1 MRRGLSGLLA
11 ILLATVMVAAACAGD
26 DDSADSAD
34 AAMTAAE
41 GALSDATV
49 AQAEAQAATAQ
60 AEAASAAA
68 REASAAAALAQ
79 ATAEG
84 NQEAVTAA
92 EAALADAQA
101 AADEASER
109 AAAAQADADDA
120 RAAAA
125 AAAEQVAT
133 TPDEAPVAPPPEP
146 PAAAIDISAALVF
159 DIGGRGDQSFND
171 SAAAGLDRAA
181 AELGVQTSEASPN
194 PDGSNRAELLQ
205 LSADGSDLVIGVGF
219 LFGESITEVAA
230 NNPDT
235 FFGIIDSAPDG
246 TDNLAGLVFAEHE
259 GSFLVGAA
267 AALKST
273 TGRVGFIG
281 GVDIP
286 LIRRF
291 HAGFEAGAREV
302 NPDIEIDATYVTE
315 PPDFDGWSQP
325 AEAKIISQSMYEDGA
340 DIIYHAA
347 GGSGAG
353 LFEAA
358 KEFSEAGGSKVWA
371 IGVDSDQY
379 NTSDESVRPYILTS
393 MLKRVDVAVYNTI
406 AAVVNG
412 DFRGGTAVFNLAVDG
427 VGYSTS
433 GGFIDDIVPQLEE
446 FKQAIVGGSIVVP
459 ETTERGGG
467 EDVSAALVFDIG
479 GRGDQ
484 SFNDSAA
491 AGLDR
496 AAELMGVNTSEA
508 SPNPDGSNR
517 AELLQLSADGSDLVI
532 GVGFL
537 FGESITAVAANN
549 PDTFF
554 GIIDSAP
561 DGTDNL
567 AGLVFAEHEGSFL
580 VGAAAALKSTTGR
593 VGFIGGVDIPLI
605 RRFHAGFEAGAR
617 AVNPDIEIDATYV
630 TEPPDFDGWSQPAE
644 AKIISQ
650 AMYEA
655 GADVIYHAAGGS
667 GAGLFEAAKEFS
679 EAGGSKVWAIGV
691 DSDQYFTSSE
701 EVRPYILSSML
712 KRVDVAVYDTI
723 ERVVNGTFTGGVVVF
738 DLSVDGVGYSI
749 SGGFIDDIIPQLE
762 DYKQQIIRGDI
773 VVPETTG

>member
-1 MRRGLSGLLA
+1 MRRRTFGLLA
-11 ILLATVMVAAACAGD
+11 ILLAVVMVAAACAD
-26 DDSADSAD
+26 DDEPTTAPPAPSADD
-34 AAMTAAE
+34 
-41 GALSDATV
+41 G
-49 AQAEAQAATAQ
+49 
-60 AEAASAAA
+60 
-68 REASAAAALAQ
+68 
-79 ATAEG
+79 
-84 NQEAVTAA
+84 AA
-92 EAALADAQA
+92 EAPAPAPADAPA
-101 AADEASER
+101 EAP
-109 AAAAQADADDA
+109 ADAP
-120 RAAAA
+120 
-125 AAAEQVAT
+125 AE
-133 TPDEAPVAPPPEP
+133 PPPP
-146 PAAAIDISAALVF
+146 PPPGAEDITAALVF

-181 AELGVQTSEASPN
+181 AQLGVNTTEASPN

-205 LSADGSDLVIGVGF
+205 LSADGADLVIGVGF

-235 FFGIIDSAPDG
+235 YFGIIDSAPEG

-273 TGRVGFIG
+273 SGTVGFIG

-291 HAGFEAGAREV
+291 HAGFEAGVHAVDPNIR
-302 NPDIEIDATYVTE
+302 ILDAYVTE
-315 PPDFDGWSQP
+315 PPNFDGWSQP
-325 AEAKIISQSMYEDGA
+325 AEGKIIGQSMYEAGA
-340 DIIYHAA
+340 DVIYHAA
-347 GGSGAG
+347 GGTGAG

-358 KEFSEAGGSKVWA
+358 KEFSEAGGTKVWA

-379 NTSDESVRPYILTS
+379 NTSAEEVRPYILTS

-406 AAVVNG
+406 EAVANG
-412 DFRGGTAVFNLAVDG
+412 DFTGGTTVFNLAVDG
-427 VGYSTS
+427 VGYSTT
-433 GGFIDDIVPQLEE
+433 GGFVDDIVPQLEE

-467 EDVSAALVFDIG
+467 EDVTAALVFDIG

-496 AAELMGVNTSEA
+496 AAEFLRVNTTEA

-517 AELLQLSADGSDLVI
+517 AELLQLSADGADLVI

-537 FGESITAVAANN
+537 FGESITEVAANN
-549 PDTFF
+549 PDTYF

-561 DGTDNL
+561 EGTDNL

-580 VGAAAALKSTTGR
+580 VGAAAALKSTSGT

-605 RRFHAGFEAGAR
+605 RRFHAGFEAGVH
-617 AVNPDIEIDATYV
+617 AVDPNIRILDAYV
-630 TEPPDFDGWSQPAE
+630 TEPPNFDGWSQPAE
-644 AKIISQ
+644 GKIIGQS
-650 AMYEA
+650 MYEA
-655 GADVIYHAAGGS
+655 GADVIYHAAGGT

-691 DSDQYFTSSE
+691 DSDQYFTSAE

-712 KRVDVAVYDTI
+712 KRVDVAVYTAI
-723 ERVVNGTFTGGVVVF
+723 ERVVNGTFTGGVTVF
-738 DLSVDGVGYSI
+738 DLAANGVGYSI
-749 SGGFIDDIIPQLE
+749 SGGFINDIIPELE
-762 DYKQQIIRGDI
+762 AFKQAIIRGDI

>member
-1 MRRGLSGLLA
+1 MRRGFTGLLA
-11 ILLATVMVAAACAGD
+11 ILLATVMVAAACGGD
-26 DDSADSAD
+26 DEPT
-34 AAMTAAE
+34 TAAQP
-41 GALSDATV
+41 APAP
-49 AQAEAQAATAQ
+49 APAADD
-60 AEAASAAA
+60 
-68 REASAAAALAQ
+68 
-79 ATAEG
+79 G
-84 NQEAVTAA
+84 AA
-92 EAALADAQA
+92 EAPAPADAPA
-101 AADEASER
+101 
-109 AAAAQADADDA
+109 
-120 RAAAA
+120 
-125 AAAEQVAT
+125 
-133 TPDEAPVAPPPEP
+133 EAPAEPPPP
-146 PAAAIDISAALVF
+146 PPSGAEDITAALVF

-181 AELGVQTSEASPN
+181 AQLGVNTTEASPN

-205 LSADGSDLVIGVGF
+205 LSADGADLVIGVGF

-235 FFGIIDSAPDG
+235 YFGIIDSAPDG

-273 TGRVGFIG
+273 TGTVGFIG
-281 GVDIP
+281 GVDID

-291 HAGFEAGAREV
+291 HAGFAAGV
-302 NPDIEIDATYVTE
+302 HTVDPDIRILDAYITE
-315 PPDFDGWSQP
+315 PPDFDGWFQP
-325 AEAKIISQSMYEDGA
+325 AEAKIIAQSMYEAGA
-340 DIIYHAA
+340 DVIYHAA

-358 KEFSEAGGSKVWA
+358 KEYSESTGTHVWA

-379 NTSDESVRPYILTS
+379 NTSSEEVRPYILTS

-406 AAVVNG
+406 EAVANG
-412 DFRGGTAVFNLAVDG
+412 DFTGGTTVFNLAVDG
-427 VGYSTS
+427 VGYSTT
-433 GGFIDDIVPQLEE
+433 GGFVDDIVDELER
-446 FKQAIVGGSIVVP
+446 FKEAIVGGTIVVP

-467 EDVSAALVFDIG
+467 EDVTAAMVFDIG

-496 AAELMGVNTSEA
+496 AAEFLRVNTTEA

-517 AELLQLSADGSDLVI
+517 AELLQLSADGADLVI

-537 FGESITAVAANN
+537 FGESITEVAANN
-549 PDTFF
+549 PDTYF

-580 VGAAAALKSTTGR
+580 VGAAAALKSTTGT

-605 RRFHAGFEAGAR
+605 RRFHAGFEAGVR
-617 AVNPDIEIDATYV
+617 AVDPNIEILDAYV

-644 AKIISQ
+644 GKIIAQS
-650 AMYEA
+650 MYES
-655 GADVIYHAAGGS
+655 GADVIYHAAGGT

-691 DSDQYFTSSE
+691 DSDQYWTSAE

-712 KRVDVAVYDTI
+712 KRVDVAVYTAI
-723 ERVVNGTFTGGVVVF
+723 ERVVNGTFTGGVTVF
-738 DLSVDGVGYSI
+738 DLAANGVGYSI
-749 SGGFIDDIIPQLE
+749 SGGFMNDIIPQLE
-762 DYKQQIIRGDI
+762 AFKQAIIRGDI

>member
-1 MRRGLSGLLA
+1 MRRGLTGLLA
-11 ILLATVMVAAACAGD
+11 ILLATVMVAAACGGD
-26 DDSADSAD
+26 DEPTTTAPPAP
-34 AAMTAAE
+34 APAAE
-41 GALSDATV
+41 DG
-49 AQAEAQAATAQ
+49 AEA
-60 AEAASAAA
+60 
-68 REASAAAALAQ
+68 
-79 ATAEG
+79 
-84 NQEAVTAA
+84 
-92 EAALADAQA
+92 
-101 AADEASER
+101 
-109 AAAAQADADDA
+109 
-120 RAAAA
+120 
-125 AAAEQVAT
+125 
-133 TPDEAPVAPPPEP
+133 PAPPPADAPAEAPADAPAEAP
-146 PAAAIDISAALVF
+146 PPPPEAEDITAALVF

-181 AELGVQTSEASPN
+181 DFLRVNTTEASPN

-205 LSADGSDLVIGVGF
+205 LSADGADLVIGVGF

-235 FFGIIDSAPDG
+235 YFGIIDSAPDG

-273 TGRVGFIG
+273 TGTVGFIG
-281 GVDIP
+281 GVDID

-291 HAGFEAGAREV
+291 HAGFEAGVQAV
-302 NPDIEIDATYVTE
+302 DPDIRILDAYITE
-315 PPDFDGWSQP
+315 PPDFEGWFQP
-325 AEAKIISQSMYEDGA
+325 AEAKIIAQSMYEAGA
-340 DIIYHAA
+340 DVIYHAA

-358 KEFSEAGGSKVWA
+358 KEFSESTGSHVWA

-379 NTSDESVRPYILTS
+379 NTSSESVRPYILTS

-406 AAVVNG
+406 EAVANG
-412 DFRGGTAVFNLAVDG
+412 DFTGGTTVFNLAVDG
-427 VGYSTS
+427 VGYSTT
-433 GGFIDDIVPQLEE
+433 GGFVDDIVPELER
-446 FKQAIVGGSIVVP
+446 FKEAIVGGSIVVP

-467 EDVSAALVFDIG
+467 EDITAALVFDIG

-496 AAELMGVNTSEA
+496 AADFLRVNTTEA

-517 AELLQLSADGSDLVI
+517 AELLQLSADGADLVI

-537 FGESITAVAANN
+537 FGESITEVAANN
-549 PDTFF
+549 PDTYF

-580 VGAAAALKSTTGR
+580 VGAAAALKSDSGI

-605 RRFHAGFEAGAR
+605 RRFHAGFEAGVH
-617 AVNPDIEIDATYV
+617 AVDPSIEILDAYV

-644 AKIISQ
+644 GKIIAQS
-650 AMYEA
+650 MYEA
-655 GADVIYHAAGGS
+655 GADVIYHAAGGT

-691 DSDQYFTSSE
+691 DSDQYWTSAE

-712 KRVDVAVYDTI
+712 KRVDVAVYSTI
-723 ERVVNGTFTGGVVVF
+723 ERVVKGTFSGGVTVF
-738 DLSVDGVGYSI
+738 DLAANGVGYSI
-749 SGGFIDDIIPQLE
+749 SGGFLNDIIPQLE
-762 DYKQQIIRGDI
+762 DFKQQIIRGDI

>member
-1 MRRGLSGLLA
+1 LLA
-11 ILLATVMVAAACAGD
+11 ILLTTVLVAAACATD
-26 DDSADSAD
+26 DGSAA
-34 AAMTAAE
+34 AVEEAMTAAQN
-41 GALSDATV
+41 ALSDATV
-49 AQAEAQAATAQ
+49 AQAEARAADAQ
-60 AEAASAAA
+60 ASAAA
-68 REASAAAALAQ
+68 AAAAEASAAAELAF

-84 NQEAVTAA
+84 NQEAVAEA
-92 EAALADAQA
+92 EAALAAAQA
-101 AADEASER
+101 AADEAS
-109 AAAAQADADDA
+109 AQAAEAQMEADEA
-120 RAAAA
+120 REAAA
-125 AAAEQVAT
+125 AAAEQVSAA
-133 TPDEAPVAPPPEP
+133 PPEAPATPPEAPP
-146 PAAAIDISAALVF
+146 ASDITAALAF

-181 AELGVQTSEASPN
+181 AELGVTTTESSPN

-205 LSADGSDLVIGVGF
+205 LSADGADLVIGVGF
-219 LFGESITEVAA
+219 LFGESITQVAA

-235 FFGIIDSAPDG
+235 YFGIIDSAPDG

-273 TGRVGFIG
+273 TGIVGFIG
-281 GVDIP
+281 GVDID

-291 HAGFEAGAREV
+291 HAGFEAGVHAV
-302 NPDIEIDATYVTE
+302 DPSIEILDTYITE
-315 PPDFDGWSQP
+315 PPDFEGWFQP
-325 AEAKIISQSMYEDGA
+325 AEAKIIAQSMYEDGA
-340 DIIYHAA
+340 DVIYHAA

-358 KEFSEAGGSKVWA
+358 KEFSESTGSHVWA

-379 NTSDESVRPYILTS
+379 NTSSEAVRPYILTS

-406 AAVVNG
+406 EAVANG
-412 DFRGGTAVFNLAVDG
+412 DFTGGTTVFNLAVDG
-427 VGYSTS
+427 VGYSTT
-433 GGFIDDIVPQLEE
+433 GGFVDDIVPELER
-446 FKQAIVGGSIVVP
+446 FKEAIVGGSIVVP
-459 ETTERGGG
+459 QTTELGGG
-467 EDVSAALVFDIG
+467 EDVTAALVFDIG

-496 AAELMGVNTSEA
+496 AADFLRVNTTEA

-517 AELLQLSADGSDLVI
+517 AELLQLSADGADLVI

-537 FGESITAVAANN
+537 FGESITEVAANN
-549 PDTFF
+549 PDTYF

-580 VGAAAALKSTTGR
+580 VGAAAALKSTTGT

-605 RRFHAGFEAGAR
+605 RRFHAGFEAGVH
-617 AVNPDIEIDATYV
+617 AVDPNIEILDAYV
-630 TEPPDFDGWSQPAE
+630 TEPPNFDGWSQPAE
-644 AKIISQ
+644 GKIIAQS
-650 AMYEA
+650 MYED
-655 GADVIYHAAGGS
+655 GADVIYHAAGGT

-691 DSDQYFTSSE
+691 DSDQYWTSAE

-712 KRVDVAVYDTI
+712 KRVDVAVFSII
-723 ERVVNGTFTGGVVVF
+723 ERVVNGTFSGGVTVF
-738 DLSVDGVGYSI
+738 DLAANGVGYSI
-749 SGGFIDDIIPQLE
+749 SGGFLNDIIPQLE
-762 DYKQQIIRGDI
+762 DFKQQIVRGDI

>member
-1 MRRGLSGLLA
+1 M
-11 ILLATVMVAAACAGD
+11 
-26 DDSADSAD
+26 
-34 AAMTAAE
+34 
-41 GALSDATV
+41 
-49 AQAEAQAATAQ
+49 
-60 AEAASAAA
+60 
-68 REASAAAALAQ
+68 
-79 ATAEG
+79 
-84 NQEAVTAA
+84 
-92 EAALADAQA
+92 
-101 AADEASER
+101 
-109 AAAAQADADDA
+109 
-120 RAAAA
+120 
-125 AAAEQVAT
+125 
-133 TPDEAPVAPPPEP
+133 
-146 PAAAIDISAALVF
+146 SAALVF

-205 LSADGSDLVIGVGF
+205 LSADGADLVIGVGF
-219 LFGESITEVAA
+219 LFGESITDVAA

-235 FFGIIDSAPDG
+235 YFGIIDSAPDG

-267 AALKST
+267 AALKS
-273 TGRVGFIG
+273 RLAVGFIG

-291 HAGFEAGAREV
+291 HAGFEAGARAV

-325 AEAKIISQSMYEDGA
+325 AEAKIISQSMYEEARHHLPRRRRLGRGPVR
-340 DIIYHAA
+340 
-347 GGSGAG
+347 GGQGVQRG
-353 LFEAA
+353 RRLQ
-358 KEFSEAGGSKVWA
+358 GWA

-393 MLKRVDVAVYNTI
+393 MLKRVDVAVYNII

-412 DFRGGTAVFNLAVDG
+412 DFRGGTTVFNLAVDG

-496 AAELMGVNTSEA
+496 AAELLGVNTSEA

-517 AELLQLSADGSDLVI
+517 AELLQLSADGSNLVI

-561 DGTDNL
+561 DATDNL

-650 AMYEA
+650 SMYEG
-655 GADVIYHAAGGS
+655 GADIIYHAAGGS

-679 EAGGSKVWAIGV
+679 EAGNSKVWAIGV
-691 DSDQYFTSSE
+691 DSDQYFTSGE

>member
-1 MRRGLSGLLA
+1 MRRRTSGLPA
-11 ILLATVMVAAACAGD
+11 ILLAVVMVAAACGGD
-26 DDSADSAD
+26 DDTTTTPQPAPAPAPAADDGPAEAPPEAPPEAPAD
-34 AAMTAAE
+34 AP
-41 GALSDATV
+41 
-49 AQAEAQAATAQ
+49 
-60 AEAASAAA
+60 
-68 REASAAAALAQ
+68 
-79 ATAEG
+79 
-84 NQEAVTAA
+84 
-92 EAALADAQA
+92 
-101 AADEASER
+101 SE
-109 AAAAQADADDA
+109 
-120 RAAAA
+120 
-125 AAAEQVAT
+125 
-133 TPDEAPVAPPPEP
+133 PPPPPPEP
-146 PAAAIDISAALVF
+146 TDITAALAF

-181 AELGVQTSEASPN
+181 AELGVTTTEASPN
-194 PDGSNRAELLQ
+194 ADGSNRAELLQ
-205 LSADGSDLVIGVGF
+205 LSADGADLVIGVGF
-219 LFGESITEVAA
+219 LFGESITQVAA

-235 FFGIIDSAPDG
+235 YFGIIDSAPDG

-273 TGRVGFIG
+273 TGTVGFIG
-281 GVDIP
+281 GVDID

-291 HAGFEAGAREV
+291 HAGFEAGVHAV
-302 NPDIEIDATYVTE
+302 DPDIRILDAYITE
-315 PPDFDGWSQP
+315 PPDFGGWSQP
-325 AEAKIISQSMYEDGA
+325 AEGKIISQSMYEAGA
-340 DIIYHAA
+340 DVIYHAA

-358 KEFSEAGGSKVWA
+358 KEYSESTGTHVWA

-379 NTSDESVRPYILTS
+379 NTSSEEVRPYILTS

-406 AAVVNG
+406 ESVVNG
-412 DFRGGTAVFNLAVDG
+412 DFTGGTTVFNLAVDG
-427 VGYSTS
+427 VGYSTT
-433 GGFIDDIVPQLEE
+433 GGFVDDIVPELER
-446 FKQAIVGGSIVVP
+446 FKEAIVGGTIVVP

-467 EDVSAALVFDIG
+467 EDVTAALVFDIG

-496 AAELMGVNTSEA
+496 AADFLRVNTTEA

-517 AELLQLSADGSDLVI
+517 AELLQLSADGADLVI

-537 FGESITAVAANN
+537 FGESITEVAANN
-549 PDTFF
+549 PDTYF

-580 VGAAAALKSTTGR
+580 VGAAAALKSTTGT

-605 RRFHAGFEAGAR
+605 RRFHAGFEAGVH
-617 AVNPDIEIDATYV
+617 AVDPSIEILDAYV
-630 TEPPDFDGWSQPAE
+630 TEPPDFGGWSQPAE
-644 AKIISQ
+644 GKIIAQS
-650 AMYEA
+650 MYEA
-655 GADVIYHAAGGS
+655 GADVIYHAAGGT

-679 EAGGSKVWAIGV
+679 EAGDSKVWAIGV
-691 DSDQYFTSSE
+691 DSDQYWTSAE

-712 KRVDVAVYDTI
+712 KRVDVAVYSTI
-723 ERVVNGTFTGGVVVF
+723 ERVVNGTFSGGVTVF
-738 DLSVDGVGYSI
+738 DLAANGVGYSI
-749 SGGFIDDIIPQLE
+749 SGGFLNDIIPQLE

>member
-11 ILLATVMVAAACAGD
+11 ILLATVLVAAACGGDDEPTTAPPAPAPAPAGD
-26 DDSADSAD
+26 D
-34 AAMTAAE
+34 
-41 GALSDATV
+41 G
-49 AQAEAQAATAQ
+49 
-60 AEAASAAA
+60 
-68 REASAAAALAQ
+68 
-79 ATAEG
+79 
-84 NQEAVTAA
+84 AA
-92 EAALADAQA
+92 EAPAPAPADAPA
-101 AADEASER
+101 EAP
-109 AAAAQADADDA
+109 ADAP
-120 RAAAA
+120 
-125 AAAEQVAT
+125 AE
-133 TPDEAPVAPPPEP
+133 PPPP
-146 PAAAIDISAALVF
+146 PPPGAEDITAALVF

-181 AELGVQTSEASPN
+181 AELGVNTTEASPN

-205 LSADGSDLVIGVGF
+205 LSADSADLVIGVGF
-219 LFGESITEVAA
+219 LFGESIAEVAA

-235 FFGIIDSAPDG
+235 VFGIIDSAPDG

-273 TGRVGFIG
+273 TGTVGFIG

-291 HAGFEAGAREV
+291 HAGFEAGVHAV
-302 NPDIEIDATYVTE
+302 NPDIRILDAYVTE

-325 AEAKIISQSMYEDGA
+325 AEGKIIGQSMYEAGA
-340 DIIYHAA
+340 DVIYHAA
-347 GGSGAG
+347 GGTGAG

-379 NTSDESVRPYILTS
+379 NTSAEEVRPYILTS

-406 AAVVNG
+406 EKVANN
-412 DFRGGTAVFNLAVDG
+412 DFTGGTTVFNLAVDG
-427 VGYSTS
+427 VGYSTT
-433 GGFIDDIVPQLEE
+433 GGFVDDIVPELER
-446 FKQAIVGGSIVVP
+446 FKEAIVGGTIVVP

-467 EDVSAALVFDIG
+467 EDVTAALVFDIG

-496 AAELMGVNTSEA
+496 AADFLRINPVES

-517 AELLQLSADGSDLVI
+517 AELLQLSADGADLVI

-537 FGESITAVAANN
+537 FGESIAEVAANN
-549 PDTFF
+549 PDTYF

-580 VGAAAALKSTTGR
+580 VGAAAALKSTTGT
-593 VGFIGGVDIPLI
+593 VGFIGGVDIPII
-605 RRFHAGFEAGAR
+605 RKFHAGFEAGVY
-617 AVNPDIEIDATYV
+617 AVDPNIEIIAAYV

-644 AKIISQ
+644 GKIIAQS
-650 AMYEA
+650 MYEA
-655 GADVIYHAAGGS
+655 GADVIYHAAGGT

-679 EAGGSKVWAIGV
+679 ESGDSKVWAIGV
-691 DSDQYFTSSE
+691 DSDQYWTSAE

-712 KRVDVAVYDTI
+712 KRVDVAVYTAI
-723 ERVVNGTFTGGVVVF
+723 ERVVNGTFAGGVTVF
-738 DLSVDGVGYSI
+738 DLAANGVGYSI
-749 SGGFIDDIIPQLE
+749 SGGFMNDIIPQLE
-762 DYKQQIIRGDI
+762 EFKQAIIRGDI

>member
-1 MRRGLSGLLA
+1 MRRRTSGLLA
-11 ILLATVMVAAACAGD
+11 ILLAVVMVAAACGGD
-26 DDSADSAD
+26 DDTTTTPQPAPAP
-34 AAMTAAE
+34 AP
-41 GALSDATV
+41 
-49 AQAEAQAATAQ
+49 
-60 AEAASAAA
+60 
-68 REASAAAALAQ
+68 
-79 ATAEG
+79 
-84 NQEAVTAA
+84 
-92 EAALADAQA
+92 
-101 AADEASER
+101 AADEGPVEAPPE
-109 AAAAQADADDA
+109 APPEAPADAPS
-120 RAAAA
+120 
-125 AAAEQVAT
+125 E
-133 TPDEAPVAPPPEP
+133 PPPPPPEP
-146 PAAAIDISAALVF
+146 TDITAALAF

-181 AELGVQTSEASPN
+181 AELGVTTTEASPN
-194 PDGSNRAELLQ
+194 ADGSNRAELLQ
-205 LSADGSDLVIGVGF
+205 LSADGADLVIGVGF
-219 LFGESITEVAA
+219 LFGESITQVAA

-235 FFGIIDSAPDG
+235 YFGIIDSAPDG

-273 TGRVGFIG
+273 TGTVGFIG
-281 GVDIP
+281 GVDID

-291 HAGFEAGAREV
+291 HAGFEAGVHAVDPNIR
-302 NPDIEIDATYVTE
+302 ILDAYITE
-315 PPDFDGWSQP
+315 PPDFDGWFQP
-325 AEAKIISQSMYEDGA
+325 AEAKIISQSMYEAGA
-340 DIIYHAA
+340 DVIYHAA

-358 KEFSEAGGSKVWA
+358 KEYSESTGTHVWA

-379 NTSDESVRPYILTS
+379 NTSSEEVRPYILTS

-406 AAVVNG
+406 ESVVNG
-412 DFRGGTAVFNLAVDG
+412 DFTGGTTVFNLAVDG
-427 VGYSTS
+427 VGYSTT
-433 GGFIDDIVPQLEE
+433 GGFVDDIVPELER
-446 FKQAIVGGSIVVP
+446 FKEAIVGGTIVVP

-467 EDVSAALVFDIG
+467 EDVTAALVFDIG

-496 AAELMGVNTSEA
+496 AADFLRVNTTEA

-517 AELLQLSADGSDLVI
+517 AELLQLSADGANLVI

-537 FGESITAVAANN
+537 FGESITEVAANN
-549 PDTFF
+549 PDTYF

-580 VGAAAALKSTTGR
+580 VGAAAALKSTTGT

-605 RRFHAGFEAGAR
+605 RRFHAGFEAGVH
-617 AVNPDIEIDATYV
+617 AVDPSIEILDAYV

-644 AKIISQ
+644 GKIIAQS
-650 AMYEA
+650 MYEA
-655 GADVIYHAAGGS
+655 GADVIYHAAGGT

-679 EAGGSKVWAIGV
+679 EAGDSKVWAIGV
-691 DSDQYFTSSE
+691 DSDQYWTSAE

-712 KRVDVAVYDTI
+712 KRVDVAVYSTI
-723 ERVVNGTFTGGVVVF
+723 ERVVNGTFSGGVTVF
-738 DLSVDGVGYSI
+738 DLAANGVGYSI
-749 SGGFIDDIIPQLE
+749 SGGFLNDIIPQLE
-762 DYKQQIIRGDI
+762 DYKQAIIRGDI